1 LAARGVQIVLLCTK
15 CGKTLSEG
23 NRFYRLRRRPA
34 PIATGPGVGPARPVA
49 QQTSGKAIAS
59 LRHLSLAEIRNRGQG
74 LSRYTC
80 SLSDL
85 SDQIGPEL
93 LAGRHAGS
101 VFPWTGCAPDSPG
114 GANLEYPVFA
124 YPQTFYP
131 TGVRAFCRDRSAGL
145 KLEAR
150 GSEPGSF
157 ERGEIVE

>member
-101 VFPWTGCAPDSPG
+101 VFELTGCAPDPPG
-114 GANLEYPVFA
+114 GANLKYQVVA
-124 YPQTFYP
+124 YPQAFNQ
-131 TGVRAFCRDRSAGL
+131 TGVRAFCCDQSGVI
-145 KLEAR
+145 KLDAR
-150 GSEPGSF
+150 GSAQACL